1 VREIQR
7 RYPPDPRGTS
17 GPIQVARTG
26 RVVFVPEL
34 TDDMLRESTDDL
46 EHLELLRQVGMRSA
60 MIVPLAVPGR
70 VLGALTLITADSG
83 RVLDDSDLA
92 FAQDLAQRAAL
103 ALENARLYEQQ
114 RQIAHTLQTAL
125 LPDDL
130 PVIPGLTMAARFV
143 PHGDGIEV
151 GGDLYDVFP
160 SPDGW
165 AIAVGDVC
173 GKGPAA
179 AGLTALVRYTLRAE
193 VLHGRGPA
201 DALHQV
207 NEAMLRHRTRA
218 MATFCSLVH
227 GSLTLVPQ
235 GIRVRLASAGHLPP
249 LVLHADGT
257 VQTLPAGG
265 TVLGIYPDP
274 DLPETEFLLA
284 AGDTLLLYTD
294 GVTEARG
301 PDSDYGLDRVTDLL
315 HSCTGETADDIAEQL
330 TRNVLTFQAGH
341 PRDDIALLVL
351 QATPPSPPMPTG
363 SASIGSSAPTSVP
376 RSSDAPIRPVGPS
389 PLRPRPTGES
399 IFRRVCH
406 QENVATEV
414 R

>member
-1 VREIQR
+1 
-7 RYPPDPRGTS
+7 
-17 GPIQVARTG
+17 
-26 RVVFVPEL
+26 
-34 TDDMLRESTDDL
+34 
-46 EHLELLRQVGMRSA
+46 
-60 MIVPLAVPGR
+60 
-70 VLGALTLITADSG
+70 
-83 RVLDDSDLA
+83 
-92 FAQDLAQRAAL
+92 
-103 ALENARLYEQQ
+103 
-114 RQIAHTLQTAL
+114 
-125 LPDDL
+125 
-130 PVIPGLTMAARFV
+130 
-143 PHGDGIEV
+143 
-151 GGDLYDVFP
+151 
-160 SPDGW
+160 
-165 AIAVGDVC
+165 
-173 GKGPAA
+173 
-179 AGLTALVRYTLRAE
+179 
-193 VLHGRGPA
+193 
-201 DALHQV
+201 
-207 NEAMLRHRTRA
+207 

-235 GIRVRLASAGHLPP
+235 GVCVRLASAGHLPP

-284 AGDTLLLYTD
+284 AGATLLLYTD

>member
-1 VREIQR
+1 
-7 RYPPDPRGTS
+7 
-17 GPIQVARTG
+17 
-26 RVVFVPEL
+26 
-34 TDDMLRESTDDL
+34 
-46 EHLELLRQVGMRSA
+46 
-60 MIVPLAVPGR
+60 
-70 VLGALTLITADSG
+70 
-83 RVLDDSDLA
+83 
-92 FAQDLAQRAAL
+92 
-103 ALENARLYEQQ
+103 
-114 RQIAHTLQTAL
+114 
-125 LPDDL
+125 
-130 PVIPGLTMAARFV
+130 MAARFV

-207 NEAMLRHRTRA
+207 NAAMLRHHTRA

-227 GSLTLVPQ
+227 GSLAPVPQ

-301 PDSDYGLDRVTDLL
+301 PDSDYGLDRVADLL
-315 HSCTGETADDIAEQL
+315 HSCSGETADDIAERL
-330 TRNVLTFQAGH
+330 TRDVLTFQAGR

-351 QATPPSPPMPTG
+351 QATPTTQPMPT
-363 SASIGSSAPTSVP
+363 SSPSIGSSAHTPDLHSTAGPTRVVQT
-376 RSSDAPIRPVGPS
+376 APARP
-389 PLRPRPTGES
+389 
-399 IFRRVCH
+399 C
-406 QENVATEV
+406 ATSEPIPPPGTP
-414 R
+414 